1 MPHFVFAIICSIALL
16 GGIVHSQDPVVPR
29 NDLPVVLLVHGMKFD
44 LNSPTN
50 VWGRPATG
58 VTQSDGT
65 GVIGRLEAAG
75 LPFGG
80 VLRARNGK
88 VLVPEVVS
96 PSSVEAVVLK
106 SAGTRTARVFALEF
120 SRAANVDGLAYKA
133 LELAACATEL
143 HRSTGRRVCIVAH
156 SAGGL
161 AARAWL
167 QNALP
172 GVEYDG
178 AVDRVLT
185 ISTPHLGSGKAEHW
199 GDFLGTRATSLKP
212 DSELIRRMNNE
223 LLLPA
228 EVKFASIV
236 VRGLA
241 VGVTGLHEQESA
253 VTPFVR
259 KERLE
264 HWPLD
269 FQRGTD
275 QIVDVRTQNLRLTKC
290 ADDYEAAT
298 RRPVVTLLARVPDPT
313 PEDRL
318 PRELTVHESAPR
330 HDSVLDLV
338 QLLILG
344 DEAESPWA
352 SGVCCETQWL
362 DRQLRLHAAGIAENA
377 VAQRQTL
384 SEVRGTILDEW
395 RVEANGA
402 DETVLHFAC
411 RSASRHRALGLDNKT
426 MLVRGTLTVS
436 VDRFGRS
443 TVIREEILNIRSE

>member
-1 MPHFVFAIICSIALL
+1 MLRLLLTIVFSLALF
-16 GGIVHSQDPVVPR
+16 GGIVHGQEVVVPR
-29 NDLPVVLLVHGMKFD
+29 NNLPVVLLVHGMKFD
-44 LNSPTN
+44 LDSPTN
-50 VWGRPATG
+50 VWGRPATDS
-58 VTQSDGT
+58 TQRDGT
-65 GVIGRLEAAG
+65 GVIGRLEAACM
-75 LPFGG
+75 PFGG
-80 VLRARNGK
+80 VLRTRNGK
-88 VLVPEVVS
+88 VVVPAVVS
-96 PSSVEAVVLK
+96 PTSVEAASLK
-106 SAGTRTARVFALEF
+106 SAGNQTARVFALEF

-143 HRSTGRRVCIVAH
+143 RRSTGRRVCIVAH
-156 SAGGL
+156 RAGGL

-167 QNALP
+167 QSALP

-223 LLLPA
+223 LTLPA

-269 FQRGTD
+269 FQCGTD

-290 ADDYEAAT
+290 ADDYEVAT
-298 RRPVVTLLARVPDPT
+298 RRPIVTLLARVPDPT
-313 PEDRL
+313 PEDRS

-330 HDSVLDLV
+330 HDSVLELV

-344 DEAESPWA
+344 DEAESPWT
-352 SGVCCETQWL
+352 SGVRCETPWL
-362 DRQLRLHAAGIAENA
+362 DRQLRLHAAGIAEHA
-377 VAQRQTL
+377 VAQRQIL

-395 RVEANGA
+395 RVEANGS

-411 RSASRHRALGLDNKT
+411 RSASRNRALGLDNKT
-426 MLVRGTLTVS
+426 MLVRGTLTVR

-443 TVIREEILNIRSE
+443 TVIREEILNVRSE